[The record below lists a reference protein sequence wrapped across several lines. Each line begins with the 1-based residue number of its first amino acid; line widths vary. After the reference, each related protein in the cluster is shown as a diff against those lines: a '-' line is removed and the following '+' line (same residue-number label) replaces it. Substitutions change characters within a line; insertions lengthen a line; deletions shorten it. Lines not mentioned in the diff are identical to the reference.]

1 MQLVRKLIRANDDLV
16 RWGGEEFMILVPH
29 TGDEA
34 TDLAEKLCVAVESHH
49 FPQVPAVTASFGV
62 SAHARGDT
70 LETLSARTDAAL
82 YRAKNQGR
90 NRVRAAGPQNVYT
103 ATR

>member
-49 FPQVPAVTASFGV
+49 FP
-62 SAHARGDT
+62 R
-70 LETLSARTDAAL
+70 
-82 YRAKNQGR
+82 YRR
-90 NRVRAAGPQNVYT
+90 
-103 ATR
+103 